1 MPDSTGA
8 DGSAPRAARWPW
20 QRSLQTRIVLTYGGV
35 FLVAL
40 LLLLIL
46 LARVVYQA
54 EIAAAE
60 DALEVDAFLV
70 ANALQDPLSGF
81 DDEFKEFAKWEEE
94 EKDHDHSKDSDKD
107 KHDLP
112 VPERTSGT
120 DKQEALPSSRRL
132 QRAADVWASDTGTRV
147 TILTPQGAA
156 IADSG
161 APAST
166 ISNQHSQ
173 PEVKAALDGLGAHEI
188 RSDPATGQAVLYAAA
203 PISQGTELLG
213 VVQLARPLQVTLE
226 RVRGTLLSF
235 ALAGLLALLVA
246 GVLAVWLGRRLIR
259 PIRDLESASLAI
271 AHGDLERRVPVQS
284 ADEIGELARAFNSMA
299 QQVQTTVEQQR
310 QFVANASHELRTPVT
325 NIKLRSE
332 ALLGGAVTDRARAA
346 RYLTEIDSEADRL
359 GRLANTLLDLSRLES
374 TAPSQGDPPERID
387 PASLLTSVA
396 DDLRLRVENAGLS
409 LVVDAPAGR
418 PAIFVRPEQIEA
430 ALINLLD
437 NSIKFTPSGGMV
449 SLSAQAVGEVCRIKV
464 SDTGLGIPAEDLPYV
479 FDRFYRVDKAHSR
492 QSGQDSP
499 GSGAGLGLAITRA
512 LVEENGGQIRVASV
526 VGEGTTFTVD
536 FPLVNG

>member
-203 PISQGTELLG
+203 PISQGTKLLG